1 MSEEIKKGI
10 LPQILMIVTAIL
22 LFVIT
27 FYFLVAIN
35 AKIKETENISNQ
47 EKNTISIAKTGTIY
61 VKPDMATTTI
71 TATTDAKT
79 ASEAINQNRDK
90 SSAIISFLKEQGLQ
104 DADIKTVNY
113 NVYPKYEY
121 YDLSSSVYYRNQRIV
136 GYTATESLEI
146 KIRNLDKIGDITTG
160 AVSAG
165 GSNVGDLRFTVEDS
179 DSVKMQ
185 ARTQAIEK
193 AKADAQTIASGLGVA
208 LGKVVGFSESGYS
221 PVYYDSV
228 MKSSVPAM
236 GGVESQ
242 PVSVGENKIE
252 VTVTVTYEIK

>member
-10 LPQILMIVTAIL
+10 LPQILMIITAIL

-35 AKIKETENISNQ
+35 TKIKEAENIG
-47 EKNTISIAKTGTIY
+47 EKNTISVAKTGTIY

-71 TATTDAKT
+71 TVTTDATT
-79 ASEAINQNRDK
+79 ASEAITKNREK
-90 SSAIISFLKEQGLQ
+90 SSAVISFLKEQGLQ

-121 YDLSSSVYYRNQRIV
+121 YDLSSSAYYRNQRIA

-146 KIRNLDKIGDITTG
+146 KIKDLEKIGDITTG

-165 GSNVGDLRFTVEDS
+165 ASNIGDLRFTVEDS
-179 DSVKMQ
+179 DSIKMQ

-193 AKADAQTIASGLGVA
+193 SKIDAQSIANGLGVV
-208 LGKVVGFSESGYS
+208 LGEVVGFSESGYL
-221 PVYYDSV
+221 PVYYDTV
-228 MKSSVPAM
+228 MKSSVSGM
-236 GGVESQ
+236 GGAIESQ